1 MAGRFKAAI
10 NRAIPWLL
18 FGSVMIPAAGSAVVG
33 LLVLVHWRQGG
44 DIALGVLAISLG
56 VAVLTGTIIS
66 LTLLRRQNTMV
77 RAQAE
82 LVAHVGHELRTP
94 LASIIMGIETLKEDR
109 FDSETEKT
117 EFLDMMEREAGRLAR
132 LVEQAIGYQVAATKA
147 QRARRR
153 DAPVGKAGQAG
164 EAQCKVISAG
174 AAVAEI
180 MSTWLTRSDTKDFVR
195 LENLSSDDDLLAVD
209 PDDLNGALANMI
221 NNAMT
226 HGMGS
231 AERPVTVT
239 VRARKT
245 GSGARTTGKDAA
257 TTRDGWI
264 EIDIADN
271 GPGVAAGD
279 RRRVFRKFQRGKS
292 VSGNAVPGLGLGLS
306 IVERFATTAGGRVE
320 LLDTPAPGATFRL
333 TLPRHAEN
341 KEGRDA

>member
-147 QRARRR
+147 QRSRRR
-153 DAPVGKAGQAG
+153 DVPGGKTAQADRI
-164 EAQCKVISAG
+164 QRQMISAG
-174 AAVAEI
+174 GAVAEI